1 MDFNFDKPFYPEREL
16 LKIIP
21 IKRSTFYAWQSE
33 WIAQGNDPKLM
44 GRVTILNSTKSK
56 RAIVYWN
63 AKIFLEWLFTYKA
76 NQDPKYNHQQHE
88 KNIAIAVIKGV
99 KTNGIK

>member
-44 GRVTILNSTKSK
+44 GKVTILNSTKSK

>member
-44 GRVTILNSTKSK
+44 GKVTILNSTKSK

-63 AKIFLEWLFTYKA
+63 AKIFLEWLYTYKA

-88 KNIAIAVIKGV
+88 KNIAIAVLKGV
-99 KTNGIK
+99 NTNGIK

>member
-44 GRVTILNSTKSK
+44 GKVTILNSTKSK

-99 KTNGIK
+99 KTNGNR

>member
-44 GRVTILNSTKSK
+44 GKVTILNSTKSK

-88 KNIAIAVIKGV
+88 KNIAIAVLKGV

>member
-44 GRVTILNSTKSK
+44 GKVTILNSTKSK

-63 AKIFLEWLFTYKA
+63 AKIFLEWLYTYKA

-88 KNIAIAVIKGV
+88 KNIAIAVLKGV

>member
-44 GRVTILNSTKSK
+44 GKVTILNSTKSK

-63 AKIFLEWLFTYKA
+63 AKIFLEWLYTYKA

>member
-1 MDFNFDKPFYPEREL
+1 
-16 LKIIP
+16 
-21 IKRSTFYAWQSE
+21 
-33 WIAQGNDPKLM
+33 M
-44 GRVTILNSTKSK
+44 GKVTILNSTKSK

-63 AKIFLEWLFTYKA
+63 AKIFLEWLYKYKA

-88 KNIAIAVIKGV
+88 KNIAIAVLKGV